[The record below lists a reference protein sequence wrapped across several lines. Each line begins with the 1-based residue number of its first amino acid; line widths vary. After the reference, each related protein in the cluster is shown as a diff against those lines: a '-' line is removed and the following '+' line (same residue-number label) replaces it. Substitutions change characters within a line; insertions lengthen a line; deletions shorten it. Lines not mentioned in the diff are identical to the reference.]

1 MQRLIDGIA
10 RYSEEIHAKS
20 QSLFDDLARGQ
31 SPDVL
36 FLTCAD
42 SRVDPS
48 LITQTNPGEIFVCRN
63 AGNIV
68 PPSDSG
74 LDADGMVASIEFA
87 VKVLKVS
94 DIVVC
99 GHADCGAIK
108 GAMAPESVETLPHVA
123 AWIRFADTGNHQS
136 LDEATEANVLA
147 QLAHLRSHDFV
158 SEAIESGSLTLS
170 GCVYD
175 IASGAVRVYNGSE
188 FVAPTRSAV
197 SATS

>member
-10 RYSEEIHAKS
+10 RYSEEIHS
-20 QSLFDDLARGQ
+20 QSQPLFDDLAQGQ

-48 LITQTNPGEIFVCRN
+48 LITQTQPGEIFVCRN

-74 LDADGMVASIEFA
+74 LAADGMAASIEFA
-87 VKVLKVS
+87 VKALKVS
-94 DIVVC
+94 DIVIC
-99 GHADCGAIK
+99 GHADCGAVK
-108 GAMAPESVETLPHVA
+108 GAMAPDSLDALPLVGE
-123 AWIRFADTGNHQS
+123 WLRFADHGDSSDLNT
-136 LDEATEANVLA
+136 AIEANVLA
-147 QLAHLRSHDFV
+147 QLDHLRTYDFI
-158 SEAIESGSLTLS
+158 SEAVAEGSLALA

-175 IASGAVRVYNGSE
+175 IETGQVRVFNGNE
-188 FVAPTRSAV
+188 FQVPLRP
-197 SATS
+197 

>member
-1 MQRLIDGIA
+1 VQRLIDGIA
-10 RYSEEIHAKS
+10 RYSAEVHAAS
-20 QSLFDDLARGQ
+20 QPLFDDLATGQ

-48 LITQTNPGEIFVCRN
+48 LITQTKPGDIFVCRN

-74 LDADGMVASIEFA
+74 LAADGMIASIEFG
-87 VKVLKVS
+87 VKALHVA

-99 GHADCGAIK
+99 GHADCGAVK
-108 GAMAPESVETLPHVA
+108 GALAPESVEPLPHVGAWLQYADHGDHHDLDA
-123 AWIRFADTGNHQS
+123 AI
-136 LDEATEANVLA
+136 EANVLA
-147 QLAHLRSHDFV
+147 QLDHLRTYDFIN
-158 SEAIESGSLTLS
+158 EAIDAGTLTLS

-175 IASGAVRVYNGSE
+175 IGSGLVRVYDGTD
-188 FVAPTRSAV
+188 FVVPTR
-197 SATS
+197 

>member
-1 MQRLIDGIA
+1 MQRLIEGIA
-10 RYSEEIHAKS
+10 RYSEEIHAAS
-20 QSLFDDLARGQ
+20 QPLFDDLARGQ

-48 LITQTNPGEIFVCRN
+48 LITQTKPGDIFVCRN

-74 LDADGMVASIEFA
+74 LAADGMVASIEFA
-87 VKVLKVS
+87 VEVLHVA

-108 GAMAPESVETLPHVA
+108 GALAPESVEPLPHVGAWLRYADHGGHQDLDA
-123 AWIRFADTGNHQS
+123 AI
-136 LDEATEANVLA
+136 EANVLA
-147 QLAHLRSHDFV
+147 QLDHLRTHDFIADAV
-158 SEAIESGSLTLS
+158 GAGALTLS

-175 IASGAVRVYNGSE
+175 IGSGLVRVYNGTE
-188 FVAPTRSAV
+188 FAVPTL
-197 SATS
+197 